1 MKKIYLIGLFI
12 SFCLLTKAEKFLHV
26 DDKAFNWGARVGFN
40 ATFPIINSLSVN
52 GIEAENMHLQY
63 KVGFLSAVFCRINIE
78 RMFLQPSLA
87 WHRSEGEILFT
98 VPGLVDAVANT
109 PSQATVDRLFM
120 RSESLELPIM
130 VGYNLVKQ
138 GPYGLSLMVGPNL
151 KYNYKVSYTSNFD
164 NTEQELENNKN
175 PFGISISA
183 GVGVS
188 IWRLFFDF
196 IYEFGLNHTESDFK
210 DRVSQIPANNND
222 ITINKHTNVM
232 SFSLGFLF

>member
-1 MKKIYLIGLFI
+1 MKKIYLIGLLL
-12 SFCLLTKAEKFLHV
+12 SFSFLTKAETFLQV
-26 DDKAFNWGARVGFN
+26 EDKAFSWGAKVGFN

-52 GIEAENMHLQY
+52 DFEADNIHLQY
-63 KVGFLSAVFCRINIE
+63 KVGFLAALFCRINIE
-78 RMFLQPSLA
+78 RMFIQPSFS
-87 WHRSEGEILFT
+87 WHRSEGEIRFT
-98 VPGLVDAVANT
+98 VPGLIDNLAN
-109 PSQATVDRLFM
+109 PSLQVPIHLLSMKA
-120 RSESLELPIM
+120 ESLELPIM

-138 GPYGLSLMVGPNL
+138 SPYGLSLMVGPKL

-164 NTEQELENNKN
+164 NKAQELENNKS

-196 IYEFGLNHTESDFK
+196 VYEFGLNHTESDFN
-210 DRVSQIPANNND
+210 DRVSQIPVNGYD
-222 ITINKHTNVM
+222 ITMNKRTNVM

>member
-1 MKKIYLIGLFI
+1 MKKIYLIGLFV
-12 SFCLLTKAEKFLHV
+12 SFCLLTKAEKFLQV
-26 DDKAFNWGARVGFN
+26 DDRAFNWGARVGFN
-40 ATFPIINSLSVN
+40 ATFPIINSLAVN
-52 GIEAENMHLQY
+52 GIEAENVHLQY
-63 KVGFLSAVFCRINIE
+63 KVGFLAAVFCRINIE

-87 WHRSEGEILFT
+87 WHRAEGEILFT
-98 VPGLVDAVANT
+98 VPGLVGAVTNT
-109 PSQATVDRLFM
+109 SPQATVDRLFM
-120 RSESLELPIM
+120 RAESLELPIM

-175 PFGISISA
+175 PFGINISA

-210 DRVSQIPANNND
+210 DRISQIPANNND
-222 ITINKHTNVM
+222 ITINKRTNVM